1 MYEEKRPILGGK
13 ETHFRRKRDL
23 LYEEK
28 RPILGEKQTYYRR
41 KRDLF

>member
-1 MYEEKRPILGGK
+1 MHVRGK